1 MNIDPLHDFTNCLRV
16 EVAQLRPRGLSE
28 MADVLES
35 VANDRRHGVSSQKTA
50 TAARAKF
57 RSTGTTKHSACA
69 RRSQT
74 KKRSGRRQE
83 GGASDDDR
91 CAVHLATEKRFWG
104 G

>member
-28 MADVLES
+28 MADALES
-35 VANDRRHGVSSQKTA
+35 VANDRRHGISQKTG

-57 RSTGTTKHSACA
+57 RSSGTPKHSAYV
-69 RRSQT
+69 RRYQT